1 MIQMVGVMTICYFI
15 TLIIICLYHNHI
27 NTRVGNIIFITV
39 DLIFFFGWNY
49 AAYQLGW
56 LDDGYM
62 TLENISPFIMTLIPL
77 TVFMNERVRSYC
89 NSAIAFLWI
98 GMFIALGIS
107 PEFSYI
113 FNFNTEASFIHATE
127 ASCHLIASL
136 YGIYLIIS
144 GQVKCDFKHWMK
156 ALICMYSVIGFGII
170 LNYLFHKSN
179 FGMNPYGGY
188 KIYMIDIFGSFGATL
203 AAYLLGVLLVITLGM
218 QIGAVFNKSVS
229 KIHIEAL
236 EKALSGL
243 SEEISDGEDGESD
256 EDSKN
261 NEDSETVNTESD
273 EEENEAY
280 SN

>member
-1 MIQMVGVMTICYFI
+1 MNMIQMVGLMTLCYFV

-56 LDDGYM
+56 FEDGFM
-62 TLENISPFIMTLIPL
+62 TLDNISPFIMTLIPL
-77 TVFMNERVRSYC
+77 TVFMNEKARSFC

-98 GMFIALGIS
+98 GMFIALGVS

-113 FNFNTEASFIHATE
+113 FDFNTEASLILATE

-144 GQVKCDFKHWMK
+144 GQVICDFKHW
-156 ALICMYSVIGFGII
+156 LRSIVCMYSVIGFGVF
-170 LNYLFHKSN
+170 LNFVFHTSN
-179 FGMNPYGGY
+179 FQMDPYGSY
-188 KIYMIDIFGSFGATL
+188 SIYMIDIFGSFGATL
-203 AAYLLGVLLVITLGM
+203 AAYLLGVLVVITLGM
-218 QIGAVFNKSVS
+218 QIGALLNKSVS
-229 KIHIEAL
+229 KIHIEPL
-236 EKALSGL
+236 ERMSASP
-243 SEEISDGEDGESD
+243 SEIEEVSPDND
-256 EDSKN
+256 
-261 NEDSETVNTESD
+261 TVQ
-273 EEENEAY
+273 EEKKEENNEAY